1 MFDVIA
7 GVLAWFYA
15 ITSDYSLSISL
26 LTLIIMLVFTPL
38 TLKGTRSMMRMQ
50 ELQPE
55 LKRIQTRNKNDRQK
69 LNEEMMALYSKNGV
83 SPLGGCLP
91 SLVQLPV
98 FFVLYRVING
108 LAHVGSDGEPDPKYL
123 DKESDLYVDLVE
135 EAGQMVSFGV
145 DLSRRAVDVLKIDF
159 VESLPYLLLVGVT
172 FILSW
177 FQQKQMKSRRGNAP
191 STNQQMEMLMKIM
204 PYMLPVFA
212 FMVPAALGI
221 YFIAS
226 SLYRIGQQAFIHAT
240 MKPVMLAS
248 TSDGKDDPIDV
259 EEIDPVEITPKEIKN
274 RKSNKALAAEESRR
288 EERAERSKKRQK
300 GNENLPKKQR
310 SRTRTETTKKGGAKK
325 PQSIQSKRTSGD
337 GRTRKKRK

>member
-1 MFDVIA
+1 
-7 GVLAWFYA
+7 
-15 ITSDYSLSISL
+15 
-26 LTLIIMLVFTPL
+26 MLVFTPL

-55 LKRIQTRNKNDRQK
+55 LKRIQARNKNDRPK

-108 LAHVGSDGEPDPKYL
+108 LAHVGSNGEPDPKYL
-123 DKESDLYVDLVE
+123 DKDSDLYVDLVE

-177 FQQKQMKSRRGNAP
+177 FQQKQMKSREEMHHLQITDGNVDEDYAIHA
-191 STNQQMEMLMKIM
+191 T
-204 PYMLPVFA
+204 
-212 FMVPAALGI
+212 GI
-221 YFIAS
+221 CFHGSGSFRDLFIAS

-288 EERAERSKKRQK
+288 DERAERSKKRQK
-300 GNENLPKKQR
+300 SNENLPKKQR
-310 SRTRTETTKKGGAKK
+310 SRTRTETTKKGEAKK

>member
-1 MFDVIA
+1 
-7 GVLAWFYA
+7 
-15 ITSDYSLSISL
+15 
-26 LTLIIMLVFTPL
+26 
-38 TLKGTRSMMRMQ
+38 
-50 ELQPE
+50 
-55 LKRIQTRNKNDRQK
+55 
-69 LNEEMMALYSKNGV
+69 
-83 SPLGGCLP
+83 
-91 SLVQLPV
+91 
-98 FFVLYRVING
+98 
-108 LAHVGSDGEPDPKYL
+108 
-123 DKESDLYVDLVE
+123 
-135 EAGQMVSFGV
+135 MVSFGV

-310 SRTRTETTKKGGAKK
+310 SRTRTETTKKGEAKK